1 MTSSIVDASPRQ
13 TLIQKVLVLGDN
25 PARMAGFVNR
35 ASGSNIAYH
44 LYASLG
50 VGIGV
55 ARTVT
60 NDGTEIIMQL
70 WLIPQDEK
78 VPGINRNFRRG
89 SSGSVIVLQGNRIP
103 TLRKHLL
110 TIPQDCLC
118 SIMVLVIGSD
128 DDARNAA
135 NAIEDEFG
143 IQVDYIPQGLIS
155 RTIARLG
162 QSLLDKYR
170 GIEQPR
176 VCVVGIDESQC
187 PEYNHVSGHSHMPE
201 CTQDDIDMI
210 MSIAYQ
216 TGARVS
222 EESATI
228 ALEEGEF
235 TVTLRDGAVSFT
247 PTLCSLCKRDCPRH
261 TNICIVGIDRG
272 WSSDEIGERALL
284 IISKIWAISSRQLP
298 LQVQKQI
305 RFASQCRHFTSRDD
319 DDLQVVHT
327 LAALGYRSTQKK
339 KPLLQEAEERLEH
352 RMMSS
357 SALDILRNKLNAIK
371 GLHNREGE

>member
-1 MTSSIVDASPRQ
+1 VTSSIVDASPRQ
-13 TLIQKVLVLGDN
+13 TLIQKVLVLGEN

-60 NDGTEIIMQL
+60 NDDTEIIMQL

-89 SSGSVIVLQGNRIP
+89 SSGSVIVLQGDQIP
-103 TLRKHLL
+103 RLNAHLL
-110 TIPQDCLC
+110 SIPPDCIHSTIL
-118 SIMVLVIGSD
+118 LVIGSD
-128 DDARNAA
+128 SDARTAA
-135 NAIEDEFG
+135 RTIAEKLG
-143 IQVDYIPQGLIS
+143 IQVDYVEGGRVSETIS
-155 RTIARLG
+155 RLG
-162 QSLLDKYR
+162 RILLDKYR

-176 VCVVGIDESQC
+176 MYVVGLDESQC
-187 PEYNHVSGHSHMPE
+187 PEYNHISGQSHMPE

-210 MSIAYQ
+210 ISLAHQ
-216 TGARVS
+216 TGAQIS
-222 EESATI
+222 QKSAII
-228 ALEEGEF
+228 ALDEGEF
-235 TVTLRDGAVSFT
+235 EVILKDGAVSFT
-247 PTLCSLCKRDCPRH
+247 PTLCSLCRRNCPRR

-272 WSSDEIGERALL
+272 WSSDDIGERAMLV
-284 IISKIWAISSRQLP
+284 ISKIWAISSRQLP
-298 LQVQKQI
+298 IQVQKQI
-305 RFASQCRHFTSRDD
+305 RFASQCRHFTSKDNN
-319 DDLQVVHT
+319 DLHVVNT

-339 KPLLQEAEERLEH
+339 KPLLQEAEERFDH

-357 SALDILRNKLNAIK
+357 SALDILRNRLNAIR
-371 GLHNREGE
+371 GLYNREGD

>member
-60 NDGTEIIMQL
+60 KDDTEIIMQL

-89 SSGSVIVLQGNRIP
+89 SSGSVIVLHGDQIP
-103 TLRKHLL
+103 TLRRHLM
-110 TIPQDCLC
+110 TIPQECFC
-118 SIMVLVIGSD
+118 STVVLVIGSD
-128 DDARNAA
+128 HDARNAA
-135 NAIEDEFG
+135 SAIENEFG
-143 IQVDYIPQGLIS
+143 IQVDYIPQAPVS
-155 RTIARLG
+155 RTVSRLG
-162 QSLLDKYR
+162 QSLLNKYR
-170 GIEQPR
+170 GTEMPR
-176 VCVVGIDESQC
+176 VCVARVDDSDC
-187 PEYNHVSGHSHMPE
+187 PEYTHISGQSHMPE

-210 MSIAYQ
+210 MSIAYR

-222 EESATI
+222 DKSATI
-228 ALEEGEF
+228 ALDEGEF
-235 TVTLRDGAVSFT
+235 KVTLKDGAVSFT
-247 PTLCSLCKRDCPRH
+247 PTLCGLCKRDCPRS

-305 RFASQCRHFTSRDD
+305 RFASQCRHFASRDD
-319 DDLQVVHT
+319 DDLQVIDT
-327 LAALGYRSTQKK
+327 LTALGYRSRHKK
-339 KPLLQEAEERLEH
+339 KPLLQEAQERFDH

-357 SALDILRNKLNAIK
+357 SALEILRSKLNAIR
-371 GLHNREGE
+371 GLYNREGE